1 MGPHAARALRAW
13 LAVLLCIAVIW
24 TLSGEAFSGRETQHT
39 VASLLR
45 WLFGEIDRQ
54 TLRHANYL
62 IRKFGHLLEYGV
74 LAVLAFR
81 ALRLSIDV
89 SLGRVVA
96 FALALVLTVAGADE
110 LRQSML
116 PTRTGSVADVA
127 LNLTGGMLGVALIVA
142 FHRWLGVGW
151 PASGDRS

>member
-1 MGPHAARALRAW
+1 MRTGRGRALRAW

-24 TLSGEAFSGRETQHT
+24 TFSGDAFSGRETQRS
-39 VASLLR
+39 VAALLR
-45 WLFGEIDRQ
+45 WLFGDIDRQ

-62 IRKFGHLLEYGV
+62 VRKSAHLLEYGI
-74 LAVLAFR
+74 LAGLAFR

-96 FALALVLTVAGADE
+96 LSLALVLAVAGADE
-110 LRQSML
+110 FRQSML
-116 PTRTGSVADVA
+116 PTRGGSLLDVA
-127 LNLTGGMLGVALIVA
+127 LNLTGGMLGVGLIVA

-151 PASGDRS
+151 PASGDGS